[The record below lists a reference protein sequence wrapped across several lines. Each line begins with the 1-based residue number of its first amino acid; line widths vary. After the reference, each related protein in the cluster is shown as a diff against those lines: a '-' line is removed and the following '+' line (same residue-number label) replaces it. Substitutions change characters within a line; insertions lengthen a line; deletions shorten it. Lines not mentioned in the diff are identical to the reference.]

1 MDEAIN
7 QDVNTEATNEESV
20 KDTSVDQNNSKNDNE
35 SSIPYARF
43 KEINDKF
50 KTATEELSKI
60 KSANDKARE
69 QKLKEDGKLKE
80 LLDEKES
87 LISELQGKAESWD
100 KYKADRRD
108 VLLSK
113 LPESDRDDFADLNL
127 KQLEK
132 VVDKLSANT
141 QSAPVANTPASR
153 GGGLDVNMKD
163 MDRNEQRE
171 KWADILA
178 KHS

>member
-1 MDEAIN
+1 MDETIN
-7 QDVNTEATNEESV
+7 QDVKVDTTSEESV
-20 KDTSVDQNNSKNDNE
+20 KESSVDHNNSKNDNE
-35 SSIPYARF
+35 SAIPYTRF
-43 KEINDKF
+43 KEINEKL

-80 LLDEKES
+80 LLDEKEK
-87 LISELQGKAESWD
+87 LITDLSGKAESWD
-100 KYKADRRD
+100 AYRSERKEL
-108 VLLSK
+108 LLSK
-113 LPESDRDDFADLNL
+113 LPEADREDFASLNL

-132 VVDKLSANT
+132 VVDKLST
-141 QSAPVANTPASR
+141 TTSAPVANNPATR

-163 MDRNEQRE
+163 MNRDEQRDR
-171 KWADILA
+171 WADILS

>member
-1 MDEAIN
+1 MDETIN
-7 QDVNTEATNEESV
+7 QDVKQDTTNEESV
-20 KDTSVDQNNSKNDNE
+20 TESSVDHNNSKNDNE

-87 LISELQGKAESWD
+87 LISDLKGKAESWE
-100 KYKADRRD
+100 KYNAERRD

-113 LPESDRDDFADLNL
+113 LPESDREDFADLNL
-127 KQLEK
+127 KY
-132 VVDKLSANT
+132 
-141 QSAPVANTPASR
+141 
-153 GGGLDVNMKD
+153 
-163 MDRNEQRE
+163 
-171 KWADILA
+171 
-178 KHS
+178 

>member
-20 KDTSVDQNNSKNDNE
+20 KETSVDQTTKNDNE
-35 SSIPYARF
+35 GTIPYARF

-50 KTATEELSKI
+50 KSVSAELSKI
-60 KSANDKARE
+60 NSANNEARE
-69 QKLKEDGKLKE
+69 LKLKEDGKLKE

-87 LISELQGKAESWD
+87 LISDLKGKAESWD
-100 KYKADRRD
+100 AYRADRRD

-113 LPESDRDDFADLNL
+113 LPKDDREDFAELNL

-132 VVDKLSANT
+132 VVDKLSANS
-141 QSAPVANTPASR
+141 SAPVANNPASR

-163 MDRNEQRE
+163 MDRDEQRS
-171 KWADILA
+171 KWADILN
-178 KHS
+178 KHQSS

>member
-7 QDVNTEATNEESV
+7 QDVNTEATREDSV
-20 KDTSVDQNNSKNDNE
+20 KETSVDHNNSKNDNE

-87 LISELQGKAESWD
+87 LISDLKGKAESWD
-100 KYKADRRD
+100 AYRSERKEL
-108 VLLSK
+108 LLSK
-113 LPESDRDDFADLNL
+113 LPEADREDFAGLNL

-141 QSAPVANTPASR
+141 QSAPVANNPASR

-163 MDRNEQRE
+163 LNRDEQRD